1 MSLRELTAKCQFNL
15 FRASKKR
22 VLRYRL
28 ITSNHSFAVGRQ
40 KNWIQSRFGFFLMLY
55 HAQTWSGTDLKDLQ
69 ALIFFHLSIFFYPLL
84 LLAFTSY
91 NPDPDPIWKIC
102 RHLQF
107 ICILCPCFLNYIF
120 FILFFLV
127 PVSLNCISVTRAL
140 QKWKKEKRKF
150 SFI

>member
-1 MSLRELTAKCQFNL
+1 
-15 FRASKKR
+15 
-22 VLRYRL
+22 
-28 ITSNHSFAVGRQ
+28 
-40 KNWIQSRFGFFLMLY
+40 MLY

-140 QKWKKEKRKF
+140 QKWKKKKENSSLFNRWKKLLVF
-150 SFI
+150 SSIFVILNWKDIFEEEEYRSTLRIKENMQLCENFP